1 MILPKLI
8 VSGLSII
15 QIMEFFTIF
24 KIIFTIIIYFILSP
38 IIIPILLLNEVRW
51 NKGVCR
57 KCLSDRY
64 DLEFRPD
71 KFVNHQYV
79 CKTCNHRF
87 LSSRHR
93 IQPSDK
99 TLKTLIRENKIRK
112 IL

>member
-1 MILPKLI
+1 M
-8 VSGLSII
+8 
-15 QIMEFFTIF
+15 MEFYVLL
-24 KIIFTIIIYFILSP
+24 KLIFTIVIYFILSP
-38 IIIPILLLNEVRW
+38 IVIPILLINEVRW

-64 DLEFRPD
+64 VLYFRPD
-71 KFVNHQYV
+71 KFINHHYY
-79 CKTCNHRF
+79 CKSCNHRF

-99 TLKTLIRENKIRK
+99 ELQTLIRENKINK